1 MIYAYCVRRA
11 GEPGP
16 DAELQGLAGRPVRLI
31 EGPEIGFWV
40 SEGSALPAT
49 PERLRE
55 HDRVVRAALRSATPL
70 PIRYGTGCFA
80 SEADAR
86 EALRTRSE
94 SLRESLA
101 RVEGRVE
108 MGVRMEWTPPEPAPE
123 PSRGSGETG
132 VGTEA
137 PPGGRAYLE
146 ARRAELERAGSLRA
160 AAGAALDRLEQELAL
175 EGVPAVRTVLPRPD
189 VAGLLAHLVLRSEVQ
204 RYNECVTRAARAM
217 PEYRLTVSGPWAPYS
232 FS

>member
-31 EGPEIGFWV
+31 EGSDIGFWV

-80 SEADAR
+80 SEAEAR

-94 SLRESLA
+94 ALRESLA

-108 MGVRMEWTPPEPAPE
+108 MGVRVEWSPPETAPE
-123 PSRGSGETG
+123 PPRGDADRTG
-132 VGTEA
+132 GKTE
-137 PPGGRAYLE
+137 PQGGRAYLE
-146 ARRAELERAGSLRA
+146 ARRVELKRVESVRTV
-160 AAGAALDRLEQELAL
+160 AGAVLDRLEQELAL
-175 EGVPAVRTVLPRPD
+175 EGVPAVRTVLPRPE